1 MANVSEAARR
11 SGVSAKMIRY
21 YESIGLIAPAKR
33 TASGYRTYEPDDMH
47 RLRFVKRARD
57 LGFSLD
63 SIRQLLELWAN
74 RRRSSAKVKQIALE
88 HIAELK
94 DQIARAESMLH
105 ALQRLA
111 DSCRGDERETCP
123 ILDDLA
129 RPMERVAPKP
139 RVRATV

>member
-1 MANVSEAARR
+1 MMNVSEAARR

-33 TASGYRTYEPDDMH
+33 TASGYRTYETDDVH

-57 LGFSLD
+57 LGFSLNN
-63 SIRQLLELWAN
+63 IKQLLELWGN

-105 ALQRLA
+105 ALERLA
-111 DSCRGDERETCP
+111 DSCHGDERETCP

-129 RPMERVAPKP
+129 GAA
-139 RVRATV
+139 VRAGSPAKVREVA

>member
-1 MANVSEAARR
+1 MNVGEAGRR
-11 SGVSAKMIRY
+11 SGVSAKMIRH
-21 YESIGLIAPAKR
+21 YESIGLLDRAKR
-33 TASGYRTYEPDDMH
+33 TAAGYRTYESDDVH
-47 RLRFVKRARD
+47 RLRFVKRARE

-63 SIRQLLELWAN
+63 NIKRLLELWTN

-94 DQIARAESMLH
+94 DQIAKAESMLH

-111 DSCRGDERETCP
+111 DSCHGDDREMCP

-129 RPMERVAPKP
+129 RTTHRTVAKP
-139 RVRATV
+139 SVRAQV

>member
-1 MANVSEAARR
+1 MMNVSEAARR

-21 YESIGLIAPAKR
+21 YESIGLIVPAKR
-33 TASGYRTYEPDDMH
+33 TASGYRTYEGDDLH
-47 RLRFVKRARD
+47 RLRFIKRARD

-63 SIRQLLELWAN
+63 NIGQLLGLWAN

-111 DSCRGDERETCP
+111 DSCHGDERETCP

-129 RPMERVAPKP
+129 RTLPPAATKPKL
-139 RVRATV
+139 RESA

>member
-1 MANVSEAARR
+1 MNVGEAGRR
-11 SGVSAKMIRY
+11 SGVSAKMIRH
-21 YESIGLIAPAKR
+21 YESIGLLDRAKR
-33 TASGYRTYEPDDMH
+33 TAAGYRTYESDDVH
-47 RLRFVKRARD
+47 RLRFVKRARE

-63 SIRQLLELWAN
+63 NIKRLLELWTN

-94 DQIARAESMLH
+94 DQIAKAESMLH

-111 DSCRGDERETCP
+111 DSCHGDDRETCP

-129 RPMERVAPKP
+129 RTTHRTVEKPK
-139 RVRATV
+139 VRAQE